1 MLQGTRK
8 PLVVMMPKSLL
19 RNRAATSDL
28 SFLAEGRFQQVIDDR
43 RCEEKEAVQRVVL
56 CSGKVFY
63 ELDAK
68 RQEDQVEGLAL
79 VRIEQLHP
87 FPEKELIEVLGR
99 YPGADEIVWCQ
110 EEPKNQGAWY
120 QIRHHLQRSVRE
132 GQILYYVGRR
142 RSPSP
147 ATGHYPVHLAEQEG
161 LVARALT
168 PGEGSTL

>member
-1 MLQGTRK
+1 MLLLPHGYEGQGPEHSSARLERFLQLCSFGNLQVCVPSTPAQIFHMLRRQMLQGTRK

-79 VRIEQLHP
+79 VRIEPLHP

-110 EEPKNQGAWY
+110 EEPKNQGA
-120 QIRHHLQRSVRE
+120 
-132 GQILYYVGRR
+132 
-142 RSPSP
+142 
-147 ATGHYPVHLAEQEG
+147 
-161 LVARALT
+161 
-168 PGEGSTL
+168 